1 MEKQRTEFQNKLENC
16 HHAWT
21 CKLQVY
27 VTDMNASSEKTQ
39 NDFQQIKDLLI
50 SMSTVSEKQEELLEQ
65 RQKLSQDIH
74 EQTEK
79 KELVDHLNA
88 QVQDL
93 DQMILDAQH

>member
-1 MEKQRTEFQNKLENC
+1 
-16 HHAWT
+16 
-21 CKLQVY
+21 
-27 VTDMNASSEKTQ
+27 
-39 NDFQQIKDLLI
+39 
-50 SMSTVSEKQEELLEQ
+50 MSTVSEKQEELLQQ
-65 RQKLSQDIH
+65 RQKLSEDIH